1 VTAFEY
7 DAIRDKTQRTLVGF
21 LTAEIDLG
29 LTLTRSAVN
38 AYDAGRTEYFSEAK
52 EKATKAY
59 HTVKRFVAQVAN
71 GKIRQD
77 IEARLVDLERAI
89 AAL

>member
-1 VTAFEY
+1 MTAFEY

-52 EKATKAY
+52 EKATKLSHSEAIRGPGS
-59 HTVKRFVAQVAN
+59 KRQYP
-71 GKIRQD
+71 
-77 IEARLVDLERAI
+77 ARHRSAVS
-89 AAL
+89 